1 VAIRT
6 LGTTA
11 NNNLDAI
18 RFGQDVTDADFAS
31 IINGIK
37 DDLVNGFPIA
47 PGALS
52 RQGLLYVPNRG
63 VLKCLPGDY
72 IGVDSATG
80 WPILISAAAINSGA
94 TKWAHS

>member
-1 VAIRT
+1 MAVRT
-6 LGTTA
+6 LGTIA
-11 NNNLDAI
+11 NNSLSSI
-18 RFGQDVTDADFAS
+18 RFGQDVTDADFAT

-37 DDLVNGFPIA
+37 DDNVNGFPIY

-63 VLKCLPGDY
+63 VLQCQPGDY
-72 IGVDSATG
+72 IGIDTVTG
-80 WPILISAAAINSGA
+80 WPILISADAINAGA

>member
-1 VAIRT
+1 MAVRT
-6 LGTTA
+6 LGTVA
-11 NNNLDAI
+11 NNSLDSI
-18 RFGQDVTDADFAS
+18 QFGQDVTDADFAT

-37 DDLVNGFPIA
+37 DDSVNGFPIY

-52 RQGLLYVPNRG
+52 RQGMLYVPNRG

-72 IGVDSATG
+72 IGVDSVTG
-80 WPILISAAAINSGA
+80 WPILISAAAIAAGA